1 MKSRQ
6 SIGTLLPPGLLDELE
21 AAADEEHR
29 EPGELM
35 REAVMRYLEERR
47 TRRCMA
53 AKANMHHT
61 PAEAATRILKL
72 RKGNILP
79 AGVTIS
85 DLIDFG
91 RA

>member
-1 MKSRQ
+1 MKSGR
-6 SIGTLLPPGLLDELE
+6 SIGTLVPLGLLAELE

-29 EPGELM
+29 EPGELI
-35 REAVMRYLEERR
+35 REAVTRYLEERR
-47 TRRCMA
+47 TRQCMVP
-53 AKANMHHT
+53 KTSPTRT
-61 PAEAATRILKL
+61 PAEAATRILEL

-79 AGVTIS
+79 PGVTIS